1 MRTSLDQLLARW
13 RRAPPQCR
21 EDRFDG
27 RGIVICAGG
36 ERYFICAWVLISIL
50 RHTHRCSLPI
60 QVWHLGNREMSEE
73 MRMLLT
79 EEGIEVINAEA
90 IVARYPARLA
100 GGWPLK
106 PYAVAQSRFREV
118 LYLDADT
125 VPLVDPKTAFEWSD
139 FRDNGLLMWPDIVDL
154 KKSNPIWERMGLQPL
169 DQTSV
174 DSGIILVDKARA
186 WDVLSLAVIMN
197 ESHEDF
203 YDLLYGDK
211 DTFLVA
217 ALYLGRRFGLIRHRP
232 FEFGWDL
239 VQRDPTG
246 EPFVDH
252 RTYSKWVLEQPN
264 GPLSNPALMPQCE
277 AALVDLRQR
286 WSGIVFHAP
295 ERSRRAQA
303 EEARLIAVRR
313 FHYQS
318 APGDERE
325 FELLPGGRIGMGAG
339 LERNWAVTEHAN
351 TLLLKIYSGYSEY
364 ATLTQAN
371 DGSWRGTTG
380 AAGSDI
386 RLRELRPGSLEVEN
400 NGAHL
405 SAENLVGALVNPTLF
420 AAGYDRKRAAAL
432 GSALSL
438 LNEMY
443 DDVPEQIERHAAMH
457 RPPTSW
463 QGFLDRLAA
472 TLESARQKRSS
483 LVGQRKMIS
492 RALKPTHYTR
502 PA

>member
-1 MRTSLDQLLARW
+1 
-13 RRAPPQCR
+13 
-21 EDRFDG
+21 
-27 RGIVICAGG
+27 
-36 ERYFICAWVLISIL
+36 
-50 RHTHRCSLPI
+50 
-60 QVWHLGNREMSEE
+60 
-73 MRMLLT
+73 
-79 EEGIEVINAEA
+79 
-90 IVARYPARLA
+90 
-100 GGWPLK
+100 
-106 PYAVAQSRFREV
+106 
-118 LYLDADT
+118 
-125 VPLVDPKTAFEWSD
+125 
-139 FRDNGLLMWPDIVDL
+139 
-154 KKSNPIWERMGLQPL
+154 
-169 DQTSV
+169 
-174 DSGIILVDKARA
+174 
-186 WDVLSLAVIMN
+186 
-197 ESHEDF
+197 
-203 YDLLYGDK
+203 
-211 DTFLVA
+211 
-217 ALYLGRRFGLIRHRP
+217 
-232 FEFGWDL
+232 
-239 VQRDPTG
+239 
-246 EPFVDH
+246 
-252 RTYSKWVLEQPN
+252 
-264 GPLSNPALMPQCE
+264 
-277 AALVDLRQR
+277 
-286 WSGIVFHAP
+286 
-295 ERSRRAQA
+295 
-303 EEARLIAVRR
+303 
-313 FHYQS
+313 
-318 APGDERE
+318 
-325 FELLPGGRIGMGAG
+325 LPGGRIGMGAG